1 MDILFEWLGYIG
13 RWSHVL
19 AAITWIGTSF
29 YFNWLDLSERR
40 PQGPTLKPNVEG
52 ALHEMHGG
60 SFYYHERYWPTE
72 DNPRTLA
79 HSGPAQLTFLTG
91 VFLII
96 HIYWLGADAYLV
108 KGAGS
113 LSTPLAIVASALL
126 LTIPWLLY
134 HRLVMV
140 CRNERVILAC
150 VAALVLGLGF
160 IAGQLFSPRA
170 AIVHVGAALGTI
182 MALNVH
188 FVIIPNHIRMRKQV
202 KAGEAVDLTYH
213 QLAKRRSQ
221 HNNYLTLPVL
231 FAMLSVHFPLAT
243 GTRFAW
249 LLTFLIMG
257 AGFLLRYHRNIQLS
271 TDRKRP
277 ELRVLALL
285 MLIGA
290 IALSFVPAPRETQDV
305 AALSPEDAAAFQI
318 VETRCTVCHSAAP
331 EVPDF
336 GSPPAGVRL
345 ETLDQ
350 IRALKSQIL
359 TVAVDSDL
367 MPPGNWTEITEQER
381 AQLGHWLKT
390 LGAPRDE

>member
-29 YFNWLDLSERR
+29 YFNWLDLSER
-40 PQGPTLKPNVEG
+40 PAQGARFKPNVEG
-52 ALHEMHGG
+52 TLHEMHGG

-72 DNPRTLA
+72 DHQRTLA

-113 LSTPLAIVASALL
+113 LPAPLVIGASALL
-126 LTIPWLLY
+126 LTIPWLIY
-134 HRLVMV
+134 HALVKS
-140 CRNERVILAC
+140 CRDERVILAS

-160 IAGQLFSPRA
+160 VASQLFSPRA
-170 AIVHVGAALGTI
+170 AIVHIGAALGTI

-188 FVIIPNHIRMRKQV
+188 FVIVPNHIRMRKQV
-202 KAGEAVDLTYH
+202 KAGVPVDLTYH
-213 QLAKRRSQ
+213 KLAKRRSQ

-249 LLTFLIMG
+249 LLTFFIMA
-257 AGFLLRYHRNIQLS
+257 AGFLVRYHRNIYLA

-277 ELRVLALL
+277 ELQLLALL
-285 MLIGA
+285 FLIAA
-290 IALSFVPAPRETQDV
+290 IALSFIPVPRETQDT
-305 AALSPEDAAAFQI
+305 ASLSAKDAAAFQI

-331 EVPDF
+331 VIPDF

-359 TVAVDSDL
+359 TVAVESDL
-367 MPPGNWTEITEQER
+367 MPPSNWTEITDQER
-381 AQLGHWLKT
+381 AELGQWLQT
-390 LGAPRDE
+390 LGTTTGE